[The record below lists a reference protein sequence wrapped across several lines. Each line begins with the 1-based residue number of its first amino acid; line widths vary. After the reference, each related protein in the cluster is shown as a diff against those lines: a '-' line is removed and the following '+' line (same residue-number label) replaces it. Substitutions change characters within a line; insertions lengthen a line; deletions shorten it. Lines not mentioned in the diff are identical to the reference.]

1 MKLSLPFSSSK
12 EKIIKKIVMVDGNIF
27 LKMQNNQI
35 VQFKKNDWM
44 ETKSFSDPKLVLV
57 SKTCDIIDIKSL
69 KDTFYFLT
77 KEGTLYSAL
86 QN

>member
-1 MKLSLPFSSSK
+1 
-12 EKIIKKIVMVDGNIF
+12 MVDGNIF

-77 KEGTLYSAL
+77 KEGNLYSAL